1 MSSKKQA
8 PSPLVNALSCYT
20 KKQSIRFHMPGH
32 KANDKIRFNEKLK
45 KNLFNWDVTEI
56 PGLDNLHEPKGVILK
71 SEKLLAKLYGAKDHF
86 LVNGSTS
93 GNISM
98 MGAAVSLIKSLLYL
112 VQVTDQCFQA

>member
-45 KNLFNWDVTEI
+45 KTF
-56 PGLDNLHEPKGVILK
+56 
-71 SEKLLAKLYGAKDHF
+71 
-86 LVNGSTS
+86 
-93 GNISM
+93 
-98 MGAAVSLIKSLLYL
+98 
-112 VQVTDQCFQA
+112 